1 MTEHISEKLAQNDRY
16 PTIGFPEAF
25 AYHRAPLLIYW
36 ESTRAC
42 DLACLHCRAS
52 AVPTRQPLE
61 LRTDEVKQLLRQI
74 TDFGGARLPH
84 LIITGGDPLQR
95 PDLFELLEYGRNLGI
110 PISLTPAG
118 TARLTPEVIHRCKEA
133 GIVGLG
139 LSLDGSGQRR
149 HDAFRGEP
157 GSFRWTVNAALAA
170 RREGLPVQVNTMVTA
185 RTIDDIPAIYEVV
198 KEVGITRWAL
208 FFLIATG
215 RGQELEEVSPA
226 RAERFLNWLW
236 KLVAKAPF
244 PIKTTEAHHYR
255 RIAYL
260 KMRAAGMSHDE
271 ILTTPTG
278 RGFGIRDGNGIA
290 FVSHTGEVYPSGFL
304 PQPAGNVRQKSLVE
318 LYRRSDL
325 FGSLRDPNRL
335 QGKCG
340 RCEFRAICGGSRA
353 RALASEGNPLAYDPL
368 CPYVPR
374 RRPSAPRDGQSETP
388 APVADG

>member
-1 MTEHISEKLAQNDRY
+1 MTEHISEKPAQNHRH

-25 AYHRAPLLIYW
+25 AYHEAPLLIYW

-42 DLACLHCRAS
+42 ELACLHCRAS
-52 AVPTRQPLE
+52 AVPTRHPLE
-61 LRTDEVKQLLRQI
+61 LGTAEVKQLLRQI
-74 TDFGGARLPH
+74 ADFGGRRLPH

-95 PDLFELLEYGRNLGI
+95 PDLIEILEFGQSLDI
-110 PISLTPAG
+110 PVSLTPAG
-118 TARLTPEVIHRCKEA
+118 TERLTPDVIRRCKDA

-139 LSLDGSGQRR
+139 LSLDGSDASR

-157 GSFRWTVNAALAA
+157 GSFGWTANAALAA

-185 RTIDDIPAIYEVV
+185 QTVDDIPDIYEVV
-198 KEVGITRWAL
+198 RDLDITRWAL
-208 FFLIATG
+208 FFLITTG
-215 RGQELEEVSPA
+215 RGQTLQEVTPA

-260 KMRAAGMSHDE
+260 KMRSAGMDHE
-271 ILTTPTG
+271 AILKTPTG
-278 RGFGIRDGNGIA
+278 RGFGIRDGNGIV
-290 FVSHTGEVYPSGFL
+290 FISHTGEVYPSGFL
-304 PQPAGNVRQKSLVE
+304 PLSAGNVRQKSLVE
-318 LYRRSDL
+318 FYRHSDL
-325 FGSLRDPNRL
+325 FGSLRDPDCL

-353 RALASEGNPLAYDPL
+353 RALASEGDPLAYDPL

-374 RRPSAPRDGQSETP
+374 RRPSGQYNEQGRKP
-388 APVADG
+388 ATVADN